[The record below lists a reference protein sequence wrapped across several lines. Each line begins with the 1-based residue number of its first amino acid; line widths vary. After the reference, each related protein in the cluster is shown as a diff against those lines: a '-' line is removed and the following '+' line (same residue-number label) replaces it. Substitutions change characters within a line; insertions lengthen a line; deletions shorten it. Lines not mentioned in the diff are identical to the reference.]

1 MLVGNPGLLLQ
12 YVCPINEAPVV
23 LKESVFSFL
32 LLLLQHRTVLQ
43 QGILSDKGN
52 KN

>member
-12 YVCPINEAPVV
+12 YVCTINEAPVV
-23 LKESVFSFL
+23 IKESVFSFL
-32 LLLLQHRTVLQ
+32 SFPLQHRTVLQ
-43 QGILSDKGN
+43 QGIFLDKGN

>member
-12 YVCPINEAPVV
+12 YVCTRNETPVV
-23 LKESVFSFL
+23 IKESVFSFL
-32 LLLLQHRTVLQ
+32 PFLLQHRTVLQ
-43 QGILSDKGN
+43 QGILLDKGD